1 MHTNADKTFVTV
13 SNAMELSLRVI
24 KQIAGNQVADKLH
37 NEAVTTNTINQL
49 VASVF
54 RKKFG
59 AYLNQRVQ
67 H

>member
-24 KQIAGNQVADKLH
+24 KKIAGSQVADKLH
-37 NEAVTTNTINQL
+37 NEAVTTPTINQL
-49 VASVF
+49 VASVM

-59 AYLNQRVQ
+59 VYLNQRIK

>member
-1 MHTNADKTFVTV
+1 MHTNADKTFVTIA
-13 SNAMELSLRVI
+13 NGMELALRVI
-24 KQIAGNQVADKLH
+24 KDVAGNQVADKLH
-37 NEAVTTNTINQL
+37 NEVVTTNTINHL

-59 AYLNQRVQ
+59 MYLNQRVQ